1 MYKMEIV
8 IFGQKLRVEVIII
21 CVILGYILGGHLL
34 CSCSKVTAK
43 EGLAL
48 LKGAP
53 LDYRMGSDVKSS
65 WENKSDLKYNG
76 PNDWFKS
83 LENNIAPNPQKMTE
97 SGQLDLLADN
107 KFDPNCCPSFYSSSM
122 GCACLSPE
130 QAKYLSERGGNRTFA
145 TEY

>member
-1 MYKMEIV
+1 MEIV

-21 CVILGYILGGHLL
+21 CVILGYILGAHLL
-34 CSCSKVTAK
+34 CSCAKITVK
-43 EGLAL
+43 EGLTM
-48 LKGAP
+48 LKGASV
-53 LDYRMGSDVKSS
+53 DYRMGADIQSS

-83 LENNIAPNPQKMTE
+83 LENNVAPDPRKTTAA
-97 SGQLDLLADN
+97 GQLDVLADN
-107 KFDPNCCPSFYSSSM
+107 VFDPKCCPSFYSSSM